1 MADAGKWNELCPGNA
16 TGKVFGMF
24 ELNELMPLARSL
36 QAHGRPPDH
45 VQSNSVR
52 SSASGG
58 LPRRP
63 ATMSNAG
70 GARDAMTS
78 FALPLCLDRP
88 MTRGPICGSTEKTT
102 ARSTRAARSCARS
115 GTSRAIS
122 AQSTTRDPR
131 CVATMS
137 RGRLARS
144 ARSRDAQTMTF
155 DEFSALCRMTAA
167 CVVPWRPASRP
178 GWQPQKQRYAWSRR

>member
-1 MADAGKWNELCPGNA
+1 MTLRER
-16 TGKVFGMF
+16 M
-24 ELNELMPLARSL
+24 
-36 QAHGRPPDH
+36 GREASPSVAVLDS
-45 VQSNSVR
+45 QSVKSAERGQYPTTKRVTR
-52 SSASGG
+52 PESS
-58 LPRRP
+58 RRG
-63 ATMSNAG
+63 AG

-88 MTRGPICGSTEKTT
+88 MTRGPICGSTEKTM
-102 ARSTRAARSCARS
+102 ARSARAARSCARS

-178 GWQPQKQRYAWSRR
+178 GWQLRSSDTHGRGGSRT